1 MRKHKAWEWRFG
13 RLRLCGNIW
22 GISMSVGMCV
32 RGVGDYMHLLAS
44 EQQAGLSCAKEET
57 QMLGKRSQAGS
68 RRG

>member
-13 RLRLCGNIW
+13 RLRSCGNIW

-44 EQQAGLSCAKEET
+44 EQQAGLS
-57 QMLGKRSQAGS
+57 
-68 RRG
+68 